1 MKQNSKL
8 IEISKIM
15 DHIFL
20 SGVYPLDDDDHIIKD
35 LNIKYILCCVDKKY
49 VADIHNKIMLD
60 NPDITILYLP
70 YNDDTY
76 QNLWMP
82 NKDLISITSYMTN
95 NADHDKL
102 SQMMKLY
109 LDKPMIEIGYHF
121 IDYVV
126 SNNQNILIHCM
137 AGISRSVSLV
147 IYYLMKKYH
156 MSFDK
161 AFEIVNNARSIANPN
176 ESFKAQLMEY
186 DIQRDAFS
194 ASDADIIIKQLKS
207 KSKNSDNKSI

>member
-20 SGVYPLDDDDHIIKD
+20 SGVYPLDDNDHIIKD

-60 NPDITILYLP
+60 NPDMTILYLP
-70 YNDDTY
+70 YNDDIY

-82 NKDLISITSYMTN
+82 NKDLIQITSYMTN
-95 NADHDKL
+95 NTDHNKL
-102 SQMMKLY
+102 SQQMNLY
-109 LDKPMIEIGYHF
+109 QNKPMIEIGYHF
-121 IDYVV
+121 IDLVV
-126 SNNQNILIHCM
+126 SDKQNILIHCM
-137 AGISRSVSLV
+137 AGVSRSVSLV

-156 MSFDK
+156 MTFDK
-161 AFEIVNNARSIANPN
+161 AFETVRNIRIISNPN
-176 ESFKAQLMEY
+176 ESFKAQLIEY
-186 DIQRDAFS
+186 GIKRDAFS
-194 ASDADIIIKQLKS
+194 APDADMVIKRLKMG
-207 KSKNSDNKSI
+207 SDISPIK